1 MLILDCVQRKYKTE
15 IGESMEKPKEK
26 LKKIIII
33 IGITGAVYI
42 GFKYLLPL
50 VIPFFAAYV
59 TALLLEPSAKWIQKK
74 LTITGKD
81 RSIRIPIEAVGGGEL
96 IVLAILLGVGI
107 YFGGCRLAA
116 QAELFFQAL
125 PEITRQFDIWLTG
138 CCRTAEKIFHLRSGY
153 VVCLVQDMLRDL
165 GESAKTAAMPYLMI
179 SSVSVVQWIANGM
192 VIVFV
197 LFLASVL
204 TLGKLDTIRKMEK
217 QSLFRDEFG
226 IIHEKFRAFGKTYVR
241 VQAVILLLTTGVCI
255 MGLFLLK
262 NPYYMLLGIGIGLLD
277 ALPLFGTGTALIPWA
292 LVELLGRNGKKAAAL
307 IGIYGVCYIL
317 RQVLETKMM
326 AKGTGL
332 SALETLAALYTGLK
346 LFGIWGVFLGPA
358 ALMLIKVLLEITGSS
373 DKKV

>member
-1 MLILDCVQRKYKTE
+1 MD
-15 IGESMEKPKEK
+15 S
-26 LKKIIII
+26 KKIDDYRKRPLHTYSYRGSRGRRTDC
-33 IGITGAVYI
+33 IGDFIRRGNLFRRLQTGCA
-42 GFKYLLPL
+42 GR
-50 VIPFFAAYV
+50 
-59 TALLLEPSAKWIQKK
+59 T
-74 LTITGKD
+74 
-81 RSIRIPIEAVGGGEL
+81 
-96 IVLAILLGVGI
+96 
-107 YFGGCRLAA
+107 
-116 QAELFFQAL
+116 FFQAL

-204 TLGKLDTIRKMEK
+204 TLGKLDTIRKLEK

-226 IIHEKFRAFGKTYVR
+226 IIHEKFQAFGKTYVR

-277 ALPLFGTGTALIPWA
+277 ALPLFGTGTAPDSPGHLWSFWA
-292 LVELLGRNGKKAAAL
+292 ENGKKAAAL